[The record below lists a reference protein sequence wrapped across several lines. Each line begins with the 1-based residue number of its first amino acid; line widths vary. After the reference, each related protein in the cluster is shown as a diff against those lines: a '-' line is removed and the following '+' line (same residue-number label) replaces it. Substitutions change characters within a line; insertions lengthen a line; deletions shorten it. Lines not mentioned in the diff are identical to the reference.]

1 MVSSLRFK
9 VEYVISLNLKLETLN
24 AKKALVLNFVAR
36 ELFEKFS
43 LRRLAVF
50 LKWSKLPLN
59 RHFLAFKFLKAS
71 LKELSAIYRINTK
84 RVKHD

>member
-1 MVSSLRFK
+1 
-9 VEYVISLNLKLETLN
+9 
-24 AKKALVLNFVAR
+24 VLNFVAR

-71 LKELSAIYRINTK
+71 LKELSAIYRINAE
-84 RVKHD
+84 RVKPVCFMPENLTNEFVL

>member
-1 MVSSLRFK
+1 MLADRDVRAP
-9 VEYVISLNLKLETLN
+9 N

-71 LKELSAIYRINTK
+71 LKELSAIYRINAK
-84 RVKHD
+84 RVKLEHCELI